1 MTSRI
6 DQIGQ
11 NGNDGVAYA
20 DYNDNVNHPPHYQSE
35 DGIECIDAIKA
46 QMTKEQFVA
55 YCQGN
60 VVKYLWRWRS
70 KGGAES
76 LNKAAWYL
84 KRMIEEVE

>member
-46 QMTKEQFVA
+46 QMSRDQFVA

-84 KRMIEEVE
+84 NRMIEEVE